1 MNIPRKMIEAG
12 AIGIA
17 NSQWY
22 DWGNLPEAST
32 FEVDRRDFME
42 HATAA
47 IRAAIGCAE
56 VVRTNNTTTDESV
69 DVQTWCEE
77 SVGDVCPLHPGD
89 TLLIL
94 RAGGEVENG

>member
-1 MNIPRKMIEAG
+1 MNIPRKMIETG
-12 AIGIA
+12 ARALAYEQGW
-17 NSQWY
+17 NWDKFDERS
-22 DWGNLPEAST
+22 
-32 FEVDRRDFME
+32 RDGFRY
-42 HATAA
+42 TAQET

-89 TLLIL
+89 TILIV
-94 RAGGEVENG
+94 RGEP